1 MWKNRVLW
9 SEGLF
14 LRPQHFQQQER
25 FLEAL
30 LDQRLRSGQAY
41 CWGFNTLELDAGA
54 LARGEIQIT
63 QASGVWPDGTAFSM
77 PDHDPPPPPIP
88 IGPQVKDRMIA
99 LAVPIV
105 RQGLPSASFD
115 GAQSRG
121 LPRYDPA
128 DYDSADSNEG
138 FDESAPLQ
146 VARLRAQL
154 VVVSGNEGAY
164 STLGVVRVIERRAD
178 GQVLIDRNYIPPCL
192 HVDASATLRSWLAEL
207 RGLVTQRSEVLSQR
221 MAEPGRGGTG
231 EIADFLMLMLT
242 NRYRPWL
249 DHLSER
255 RPLHPEEFY
264 KLCIQLL
271 GELSSF
277 SSERR
282 LQSRLPAYDHDDLE
296 STFLPVMSQLRL
308 ALSMVLE
315 QTAIPIELHDRRFG
329 LRVAVFNDK
338 SFLPSASFILAVNA
352 QMPTEQV
359 RVKFPAQV
367 KIGPVEKI
375 RDLVNLQLPGVAL
388 RPLPIAPRQIPYHAG
403 CNYFELDTKNDLWRL
418 LDRSGGLAM
427 HVAGD
432 FPGLEL
438 EFWAIRQ

>member
-30 LDQRLRSGQAY
+30 LDQRVRSGQPY
-41 CWGFNTLELDAGA
+41 GWGFTSLELDAGA
-54 LARGEIQIT
+54 LARGEIQIN
-63 QASGVWPDGTAFSM
+63 QASGIWPDGTAFSM
-77 PDHDPPPPPIP
+77 PDQDPPPETLVV
-88 IGPQVKDRMIA
+88 GPQVKDRLIA
-99 LAVPIV
+99 LAVPVV
-105 RQGLPSASFD
+105 RQGLPSTSFS
-115 GAQSRG
+115 GEQSRTV
-121 LPRYDPA
+121 PRFAPA
-128 DYDSADSNEG
+128 EYDSSDSNEG
-138 FDESAPLQ
+138 FNESAPLQ
-146 VARLRAQL
+146 VAQLRSQL
-154 VVVSGNEGAY
+154 VVVAGNEGAY
-164 STLGVVRVIERRAD
+164 STLGLVRVIERRAD
-178 GQVLIDRNYIPPCL
+178 GQVLLDRNYIPPNL
-192 HVDASATLRSWLAEL
+192 HIEASASLRSWLAEL

-242 NRYRPWL
+242 NRFRPWL

-255 RPLHPEEFY
+255 RPLHPEAFY
-264 KLCIQLL
+264 TLCIQLL
-271 GELSSF
+271 GELASF
-277 SSERR
+277 SNERR
-282 LQSRLPAYDHDDLE
+282 LQARLPSYDHDNLE
-296 STFLPVMSQLRL
+296 TCFLPVMTQLRL
-308 ALSMVLE
+308 SLSMVLE
-315 QTAIPIELHDRRFG
+315 QNAIPIELHDRKFG
-329 LRVAVFNDK
+329 VRVAIFNDK
-338 SFLPSASFILAVNA
+338 SFLPTASFILAVSA

-359 RVKFPAQV
+359 RLKFPAQV

-375 RDLVNLQLPGVAL
+375 RDLVNLQLPGVVL

-403 CNYFELDTKNDLWRL
+403 CNYFELDTKSELWRM
-418 LDRSGGLAM
+418 LDRSGGLAL

>member
-25 FLEAL
+25 YLEAL
-30 LDQRLRSGQAY
+30 LDQRLRSASAY
-41 CWGFNTLELDAGA
+41 CWGFSSLELDTGA
-54 LARGEIQIT
+54 LARGEILINR
-63 QASGVWPDGTAFSM
+63 ASGVWPDGTVFSM
-77 PDHDPPPPPIP
+77 PDQDAPPAALK
-88 IGPQVKDRMIA
+88 IGTDVKDRMIA
-99 LAVPIV
+99 LVVPGL
-105 RQGLPSASFD
+105 RQGVPSTSFD
-115 GAQSRG
+115 SEKTRG
-121 LPRYDPA
+121 LPRYEPA
-128 DYDSADSNEG
+128 EFDSTDSNEG
-138 FDESAPLQ
+138 FDEAAPLQ
-146 VARLRAQL
+146 VARLRSQL
-154 VVVSGNEGAY
+154 VVVAGNEGAY
-164 STLGVVRVIERRAD
+164 SSLGVVRVIERSAD
-178 GQVLIDRNYIPPCL
+178 GQVLLDRNYVAPHL
-192 HVDASATLRSWLAEL
+192 HLDASPLLRSWLAEL

-255 RPLHPEEFY
+255 KPLHPEDFY
-264 KLCIQLL
+264 TVCIQLL
-271 GELSSF
+271 GEISSF
-277 SSERR
+277 GGERR
-282 LQSRLPAYDHDDLE
+282 LQSKLPAYDHDDLE
-296 STFLPVMSQLRL
+296 LTFSTVISQLRL
-308 ALSMVLE
+308 SLSMVLE
-315 QTAIPIELHDRRFG
+315 QTAIPIELHDRKFG
-329 LRVAVFNDK
+329 VRVAIFNDK
-338 SFLPSASFILAVNA
+338 SLLPAASFVLAVHA

-359 RVKFPAQV
+359 RSKFPAQV

-375 RDLVNLQLPGVAL
+375 RDLVNLQLPGVVL

-403 CNYFELDTKNDLWRL
+403 CNYFELDTNSDLWRM

-427 HVAGD
+427 HIAGE

>member
-30 LDQRLRSGQAY
+30 VDQRVRGGQPY
-41 CWGFNTLELDAGA
+41 CWGFSSLELDAGA
-54 LARGEIQIT
+54 LARGEIQIA
-63 QASGVWPDGTAFSM
+63 QASGVWPDGTTFNI
-77 PDHDPPPPPIP
+77 PDHVAPPPPLV
-88 IGPQVKDRMIA
+88 IGPQVKDRMVA
-99 LAVPIV
+99 LAIPVV
-105 RQGLPSASFD
+105 RQGVPSTSF
-115 GAQSRG
+115 GAEQSRA
-121 LPRYDPA
+121 LPRFEPA
-128 DYDSADSNEG
+128 EYDSSDSNEG
-138 FDESAPLQ
+138 FDETAPLQ
-146 VARLRAQL
+146 VARLRCQL
-154 VVVSGNEGAY
+154 VVVAGNEGAY
-164 STLGVVRVIERRAD
+164 STLGVARVIERRAD
-178 GQVLIDRNYIPPCL
+178 GQVLLDRNYIPPSL
-192 HVDASATLRSWLAEL
+192 HIEASASLRSWLAEL

-242 NRYRPWL
+242 NRFRPWL

-255 RPLHPEEFY
+255 RPLHPEQFY
-264 KLCIQLL
+264 VLCIQLL
-271 GELSSF
+271 GELASF
-277 SSERR
+277 GNERR
-282 LQSRLPAYDHDDLE
+282 LQNRLPSYDHDDLE
-296 STFLPVMSQLRL
+296 SSFLPVMTQLRL

-315 QTAIPIELHDRRFG
+315 QSAIPIELHDRKFG
-329 LRVAVFNDK
+329 VRVAVFSDK
-338 SFLPSASFILAVNA
+338 SFLPTASFILAVNA

-403 CNYFELDTKNDLWRL
+403 CNYFELDTKSELWRM

-427 HVAGD
+427 HVAGE